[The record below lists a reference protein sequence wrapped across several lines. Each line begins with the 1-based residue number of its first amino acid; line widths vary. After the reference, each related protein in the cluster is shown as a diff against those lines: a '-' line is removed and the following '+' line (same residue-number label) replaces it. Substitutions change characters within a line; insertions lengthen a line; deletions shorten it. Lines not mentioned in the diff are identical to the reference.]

1 MLSIIKKFSF
11 KLGLENYR
19 EGFGLAC
26 LGSYTHPLARGW
38 QAMAHLCVSV
48 NQVLLEHGCTH
59 LHIYLWLILE

>member
-26 LGSYTHPLARGW
+26 LGSY
-38 QAMAHLCVSV
+38 V
-48 NQVLLEHGCTH
+48 
-59 LHIYLWLILE
+59 YLMIQSLGSIRWDIRVAKLG